1 MNSSCIFVIHQN
13 KIGGTQMNIQEIVHH
28 PVEYVNTLSI
38 EKNYDKYSK
47 KYKYKDMLMYL
58 LTQQFSGDK
67 YGRGFTIHLK
77 TLLGETTETLSQ
89 SELSK
94 KMSYKLDYKV
104 FRETYKN
111 LLKKT
116 KTMNLNSGLK
126 KELKEFEENIR
137 IIDSSALSA
146 TSSMGFAKHRQNK
159 NGFKLHVAIDNNNI
173 PQPIVLKNGKSSDKK
188 SLKWAIKE
196 GFVHIF
202 DRGYNDYSQFEWIQ
216 NKNGYFVTRAL
227 QNIRYTKIRQKK
239 VGRKQKEK
247 GIISDKIIEVITDK
261 KLKTTFIMRM
271 VTFKFI
277 DSRGTEQIFSFL
289 TNLIDVRS
297 DVISELYKERWNIE
311 VVFYWIKTYLEISH
325 WLSRSKNGVLIQI
338 YVSLIAYL
346 MVKLAQ
352 EGDPIKFKIMR
363 DAVYEFTKIILI
375 SIENDFCGNS
385 VSKPEIR
392 LRN

>member
-1 MNSSCIFVIHQN
+1 
-13 KIGGTQMNIQEIVHH
+13 MNIQEIVQH
-28 PVEYVNTLSI
+28 PLEYVNILSN
-38 EKNYDKYSK
+38 EKGYDKYSK

-67 YGRGFTIHLK
+67 YGRGLTIHLK
-77 TLLGETTETLSQ
+77 SLLGETTDILSQ

-94 KMSYKLDYKV
+94 KLSYKLDYKV

-116 KTMNLNSGLK
+116 KRLNLNSKSKKDLK
-126 KELKEFEENIR
+126 KFEDNIR

-159 NGFKLHVAIDNNNI
+159 NGFKLHVVIDNNNI
-173 PQPIVLKNGKSSDKK
+173 PQPVVLKNGKSSDKK
-188 SLKWAIKE
+188 SLKWAIKK

-216 NKNGYFVTRAL
+216 NKNAWFVTRAL

-239 VGRKQKEK
+239 VGSKQKEK
-247 GIISDKIIEVITDK
+247 GIISDQIIEVVTDK

-271 VTFKFI
+271 VTFKFV
-277 DSRGTEQIFSFL
+277 DSRGTEQQFSFL
-289 TNLIDVRS
+289 TNLIDIRS
-297 DVISELYKERWNIE
+297 DVIAELYKERWNIE
-311 VVFYWIKTYLEISH
+311 VVFYWIKTYLEINH
-325 WLSRSKNGVLIQI
+325 WLSRSRNGVLIQI

-352 EGDPIKFKIMR
+352 EGDPIKYKIMR

-375 SIENDFCGNS
+375 SIENGCCENS
-385 VSKPEIR
+385 AFVPEIK